1 MHRPL
6 ALLLPLALASLP
18 APAGA
23 QAQAGLPP
31 ACNAAREGMAAC
43 FGEKLCRCRFEPGGT
58 LTGRPAGHRWDCG
71 ALRPACGTA
80 PAGPAPPELPGLSIM
95 PMLQGSAAT
104 SGTEAAASRPNPRS
118 GGAAAR
124 HETR

>member
-1 MHRPL
+1 MHRPI

-18 APAGA
+18 ALAGA
-23 QAQAGLPP
+23 QGPAELPP

-43 FGEKLCRCRFEPGGT
+43 FGDKLCRCRFEPGGT
-58 LTGRPAGHRWDCG
+58 LTGRRAGHRWDCG
-71 ALRPACGTA
+71 ALRPPCGAA

-104 SGTEAAASRPNPRS
+104 IGTGEEATRLNPRS
-118 GGAAAR
+118 DGAAAR
-124 HETR
+124 HGTR